1 MFKKTDGGCT
11 PAVAWWIAIIT
22 VFAWTAGAFGQEPAD
37 SSPAPTAEPAVPPAG
52 PPPTTGPWAEPP
64 ESLDYDSEPPYDFYE
79 RSWRYRMRQY
89 RGSRY
94 SRDYDYYAPSGR
106 YRGPYYR
113 PWGSPVRP
121 HPDYDYAPPAYR
133 YAYPPPDDYYRY
145 PGDAAFDE
153 GYYQGHRD
161 GKEFAEWSFQYELGT
176 RSYLKAMEA
185 GVRAFQASDYSL
197 ASRQFVL
204 AAQLNQ
210 GDAAARLHAAHA
222 LVALGRYDEAALS
235 VRRALQLQPKLVFL
249 PLDIR
254 GDYGRIKD
262 FDEHTRKL
270 REAAAEKADK
280 ANLWFLLGYWDFFS
294 GRADRAHLSLQKADT
309 LDPEN
314 RTTLRMLDAVRLS
327 TPAEPERAVQPA
339 PPSSPKPGAKPGQP
353 GKTIPAAPLP
363 AAPAPA
369 APKDG
374 SQAT

>member
-11 PAVAWWIAIIT
+11 PAVAWWIAVVT
-22 VFAWTAGAFGQEPAD
+22 VFMWPAAAFGQEQAD
-37 SSPAPTAEPAVPPAG
+37 PSPAPTAEPAVPPAE
-52 PPPTTGPWAEPP
+52 PPPMPGPWAEPP
-64 ESLDYDSEPPYDFYE
+64 EWLDYDSEPPYDLYE

-89 RGSRY
+89 RGSRF

-106 YRGPYYR
+106 YSGQYYR
-113 PWGSPVRP
+113 PWGSPARP
-121 HPDYDYAPPAYR
+121 YPDYDYAPPAYR
-133 YAYPPPDDYYRY
+133 YGYPPPDYYY
-145 PGDAAFDE
+145 AFPGDAAFDE

-161 GKEFAEWSFQYELGT
+161 GKDFAEWSFQYELGT
-176 RSYLKAMEA
+176 RSYLKAMDA
-185 GVRAFQASDYSL
+185 GVRAFLAGEYSL

-210 GDAAARLHAAHA
+210 GDAASRLHAAHA
-222 LVALGRYDEAALS
+222 LVALGRYDEASLS

-270 REAAAEKADK
+270 RDAASQAADN

-294 GRADRAHLSLQKADT
+294 GRADRARLSLQKADT

-327 TPAEPERAVQPA
+327 TPAEPEPAVQPA
-339 PPSSPKPGAKPGQP
+339 RPAEPAPTAPKPER
-353 GKTIPAAPLP
+353 
-363 AAPAPA
+363 
-369 APKDG
+369 PKDA
-374 SQAT
+374 SQKT

>member
-1 MFKKTDGGCT
+1 MFNQTDGGCT
-11 PAVAWWIAIIT
+11 LPVARWVAIVT
-22 VFAWTAGAFGQEPAD
+22 VFAWAAGAVGQEQAD
-37 SSPAPTAEPAVPPAG
+37 PSPAPTVEPPVPPAE
-52 PPPTTGPWAEPP
+52 PPPEVGPWADPP
-64 ESLDYDSEPPYDFYE
+64 QWIDYDSEPPYDFYE

-89 RGSRY
+89 RGSRF
-94 SRDYDYYAPSGR
+94 SREYDSYGPYGG

-113 PWGSPVRP
+113 PWGSPARP
-121 HPDYDYAPPAYR
+121 HPDHGYAPRGYPYG
-133 YAYPPPDDYYRY
+133 YAPGPVPYYVY
-145 PGDAAFDE
+145 PGDPAFDE

-176 RSYLKAMEA
+176 RSYMKAMES
-185 GVRAFQASDYSL
+185 GVRAFQAGDYSL

-270 REAAAEKADK
+270 RDAAAQAGDS
-280 ANLWFLLGYWDFFS
+280 ANRWFLLGYWDFFS
-294 GRADRAHLSLQKADT
+294 GRSDQAHLSLQKADT

-327 TPAEPERAVQPA
+327 TPAEPEPAGQPA
-339 PPSSPKPGAKPGQP
+339 R
-353 GKTIPAAPLP
+353 PAE
-363 AAPAPA
+363 PAPTA
-369 APKDG
+369 PKSAQPKDG